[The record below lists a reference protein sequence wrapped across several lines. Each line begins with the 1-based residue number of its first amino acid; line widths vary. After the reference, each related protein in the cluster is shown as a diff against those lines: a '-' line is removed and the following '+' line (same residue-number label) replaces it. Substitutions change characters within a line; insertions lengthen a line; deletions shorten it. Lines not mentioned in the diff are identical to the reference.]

1 MQFSRRSDLPY
12 EDFNSNVTRFL
23 HEDDARALYDGTI
36 DLDQVV
42 SPDLIRG
49 TQDRVIGTVQQPL
62 LTDPDDLAATT
73 DRKKFADAPEN
84 FQYLNCG
91 HTEIS
96 LATERSAQRHTH

>member
-1 MQFSRRSDLPY
+1 MKILNP
-12 EDFNSNVTRFL
+12 NVTRFL

-49 TQDRVIGTVQQPL
+49 TQDRVIGTAQQPL
-62 LTDPDDLAATT
+62 PTDSDDLAATT

-84 FQYLNCG
+84 FQYLNIVV
-91 HTEIS
+91 TPKFLSPLKDLRRDTPIN
-96 LATERSAQRHTH
+96 LD